1 LQARDLA
8 GDALLLRR
16 ERDYRIVARKPH
28 AAFQTLLGLSTVH
41 QPSTYREIIDELP
54 RAA

>member
-1 LQARDLA
+1 VTRSCS
-8 GDALLLRR
+8 DAN
-16 ERDYRIVARKPH
+16 ATTGSWPAKPH